1 MRELGGLMW
10 NNCGMARSKE
20 SLEEN
25 LAKIPALRE
34 EFWQN
39 VKVSGTGPEFNQDLE
54 NAGRTADFLE
64 FGELMCRDALHREE
78 SCGGHFRTEHQYD
91 DGEAKRDDANYCYV
105 GAWEFK
111 GINNEPEMHKEPL
124 KFDNVH
130 LAVRS
135 YK

>member
-1 MRELGGLMW
+1 
-10 NNCGMARSKE
+10 MARSKE
-20 SLEEN
+20 SLEAN
-25 LAKIPALRE
+25 LKKIPALRE

-39 VKVSGTGPEFNQDLE
+39 VKVTGTGAELNQDLE

-64 FGELMCRDALHREE
+64 FGEVLCRDALHREE
-78 SCGGHFRTEHQYD
+78 SCGGHFRVEHQYP
-91 DGEAKRDDANYCYV
+91 DGEAMRDDANFCYV

-111 GINNEPEMHKEPL
+111 GDGKEPELHKEPL
-124 KFDNVH
+124 KFENVH